1 MAQGDIVINMAG
13 NLTGDPE
20 LRFTTSGQAV
30 ASFTVVCSSR
40 RLNRETDKWE
50 DSNTVFMRCTAWRQ
64 MAENIAEGL
73 KKGDRVMVQ
82 GILKQQT
89 YDTREGEK
97 RTVLEVTADDI
108 GPSFKWKG
116 GTVDRVQR
124 EGGGQQSRQQ
134 QPANDDPWASPP
146 PYTASG
152 FSDEPPF

>member
-1 MAQGDIVINMAG
+1 MAQGDIAINMAG

-20 LRFTTSGQAV
+20 LRFTAGGQAV

-40 RLNRETDKWE
+40 KLNRETDKWE
-50 DSNTVFMRCTAWRQ
+50 DGDPTFLRCTAWRQ

-82 GILKQQT
+82 GILKQRS

-97 RTVLEVTADDI
+97 RTVLEVTADDV

-116 GTVDRVQR
+116 GSVDRVQR
-124 EGGGQQSRQQ
+124 ESAGQQARQS
-134 QPANDDPWASPP
+134 PANDDPWGSPP
-146 PYTASG
+146 PYTPSG